1 VQNNKEMK
9 TALVTGASSGIG
21 YELAICHAKAG
32 GDLIVAARSVHQLNM
47 LKSTVESKYGVKCEV
62 IPTDLTEENAGKK
75 LLDEID
81 ARKLSV
87 DYLINNAGVGMTGE
101 FIESDIAGL
110 QQMVQLNITALMDL
124 CYYFVHEKRKANKPA
139 KVLNVASTAAF
150 QGIPYVAVYAA
161 TKAFVL
167 SFSEGLA
174 GELKKTDITVTALC
188 PGPTKSNFGLNA
200 NIDEK
205 MANFP
210 LFPTASKVAKYG
222 YEQMLKGE
230 VTAVHGVANKIGVL
244 STKVSRGAV
253 GAIAGGVFKLSKK

>member
-1 VQNNKEMK
+1 MK
-9 TALVTGASSGIG
+9 RALITGASSGIG

-32 GDLIVAARSVHQLNM
+32 GDLIVVARSVHQLNM
-47 LKSTVESKYGVKCEV
+47 LKSTVESRYGVSCEV
-62 IPTDLTEENAGKK
+62 ISMDLTEENAGKK

-81 ARKLSV
+81 ARKLTV
-87 DYLINNAGVGMTGE
+87 DYLINNAGVGMTGDFVE
-101 FIESDIAGL
+101 NDIAGL
-110 QQMVQLNITALMDL
+110 QQMIQLNIIALMDL
-124 CYYFVHEKRKANKPA
+124 CYYFVQDKKNANKAA
-139 KVLNVASTAAF
+139 KILNVASTAAF
-150 QGIPYVAVYAA
+150 QGIPYISVYAA

-174 GELKKTDITVTALC
+174 GELKGTDITVTALC

-205 MANFP
+205 VANFP
-210 LFPTASKVAKYG
+210 LLPSAEKVAKFG

-244 STKVSRGAV
+244 STKVSRTAV
-253 GAIAGGVFKLSKK
+253 SAIAGGIFKLSKK